1 MSADEF
7 RLPAFTPEPP
17 KEAPSPILDPQR
29 RRIPQVVN
37 DERPASPHA
46 EMTIL
51 GAMLVE
57 PKAIAEA
64 TKLLVADDFALDSHR
79 RIYMSVLRLGE
90 AGSAVDIVTVS
101 EDLRRHRELDVIGG
115 VPYLA
120 GLSEG
125 LPRKLSIESYVRIVR
140 DKSLMRQLM
149 VICESGAVEAS
160 DQSREAFD
168 LFRDIEA
175 RFADLAANGMRFRR
189 DRKVLV
195 GATDFMSNAPDEVE
209 WAVEGLIQR
218 GGNGL
223 IVGDPGTAKSY
234 SALDLAHHLVAGV
247 PWLGHAIPNRMNIA
261 FVAREDHPGLT
272 QQRGMSLLRGYQGGD
287 VGRAL
292 DQIEINECL
301 YYNTRAQSETFSLQN
316 ELDVL
321 EIIDAFKENG
331 IEMAFFD
338 VFRRLWE
345 GDENDNQEVAKVLAT
360 LTRIQGEC
368 SCSVVLIHHVGKGDG
383 GGSIFQRIR
392 GASSIYGWREWAFG
406 ISIENPEDD
415 PKDRI
420 RKMVFETKAA
430 TPASPIYYCF
440 DGDEHNVSIATC
452 APPVSSYTKPA
463 KGRKK
468 SGPIQDTIPRYEERD

>member
-1 MSADEF
+1 MRSI
-7 RLPAFTPEPP
+7 PEAID
-17 KEAPSPILDPQR
+17 KG
-29 RRIPQVVN
+29 
-37 DERPASPHA
+37 RPASPHA

-57 PKAIAEA
+57 PQAIADA
-64 TKLLVADDFALDSHR
+64 TKLLTADDFSLDSHR
-79 RIYMSVLRLGE
+79 RIFNSILRLVE
-90 AGSAVDIVTVS
+90 AGSAVDIVTCS
-101 EDLRRHRELDVIGG
+101 EDLRNHRELDSLGG

-120 GLSEG
+120 SLSEG

-140 DKSLMRQLM
+140 DKSLMRELM
-149 VICESGAVEAS
+149 SLFESGMTEAS
-160 DQSREAFD
+160 DQGSEAFE
-168 LFRDIEA
+168 LFRNIEA
-175 RFADLAANGMRFRR
+175 RFAELAANGMRVRR

-195 GATDFMSNAPDEVE
+195 GAIDFMSNAPAEVE
-209 WAVEGLIQR
+209 WAVEGLIQL

-223 IVGDPGTAKSY
+223 IVGDPGTAKSF

-247 PWLGHAIPNRMNIA
+247 PWLGHKIPNRMKVA

-272 QQRGMSLLRGYQGGD
+272 QQRGMSLLRGYNGGD

-292 DQIEINECL
+292 DEIEINECL

-316 ELDVL
+316 EMDVMEL
-321 EIIDAFKENG
+321 IDAFKENG

-360 LTRIQGEC
+360 LTRIQSEC
-368 SCSVVLIHHVGKGDG
+368 ACSVVLVHHVGKSD

-430 TPASPIYYCF
+430 TPSAPIYYCF
-440 DGDEHNVSIATC
+440 DGDEHNVSITSC

-463 KGRKK
+463 KGHKK
-468 SGPIQDTIPRYEERD
+468 SGPIQDVIPWYEERE